1 MTSMRKN
8 HSGHPPGSTAAA
20 EPAADRNI
28 PRSSTDPRA
37 DASITSCAAGI
48 LAGSQSVPNTVRVR
62 VRNHTAILSGQV
74 EWNFQRE
81 LAVRAVRDVAG
92 VDRVE
97 QQITLRARAPS
108 DSPAQRVMKAL
119 ALNKKI
125 DASHIV
131 VTITGSTA
139 VLTGYVRS
147 LFEKKQAG
155 LATGASHDVT
165 RIENHLAVRRH
176 HSGSF
181 RSHR

>member
-1 MTSMRKN
+1 MTYLRKN
-8 HSGHPPGSTAAA
+8 LNGHPLESAAAA
-20 EPAADRNI
+20 EPREDGSVREHSAS
-28 PRSSTDPRA
+28 PRS
-37 DASITSCAAGI
+37 DASITSRAAGI
-48 LAGSQSVPNTVRVR
+48 LAGSMGVPSTVRVR
-62 VRNHTAILSGQV
+62 VQNHTAILSGQV
-74 EWNFQRE
+74 EWSFQRE
-81 LAVRAVRDVAG
+81 LAVRVVRDIAG

-97 QQITLRARAPS
+97 QQISLRARAPS
-108 DSPAQRVMKAL
+108 DSPSQRVMKAL

-139 VLTGYVRS
+139 VLSGYVRS

-165 RIENHLAVRRH
+165 RIENRLAVRRH